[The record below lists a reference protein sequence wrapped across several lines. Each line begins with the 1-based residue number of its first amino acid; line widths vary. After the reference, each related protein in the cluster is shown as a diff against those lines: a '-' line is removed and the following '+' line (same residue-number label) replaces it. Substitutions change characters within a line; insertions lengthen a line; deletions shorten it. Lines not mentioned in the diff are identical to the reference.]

1 MEAVF
6 LKSEGLRG
14 VVRVPGDKSISH
26 RAAIV
31 AALGGESFEI
41 RNFSPAADCA
51 STLGALREVGVDVSV
66 EPGLLR
72 VVGRADRGFKQ
83 PSAPLDAG
91 NSGTTMRLLAGA
103 LASQPLDLILTGDE
117 SLRGRPM
124 GRIIEPLT
132 LMGASV
138 QARDREGHPPL
149 HIHGGK
155 LKGVEYASPVASAQ
169 VKSSV
174 LLAGLGASGSTTV
187 IEPVST
193 RDHTE
198 RMLAHTGI
206 EIEREGLAVTVKP
219 GVPQGGNFDIPGD
232 VSSAAFFIVAAL
244 LCPGS
249 SITVS
254 SVGLNPTRTAFL
266 DLFKKMGADIEVKLE
281 VDDGWEPRGSIF
293 ARYGGLNGVRVGSE
307 EVARSI
313 DEITLLALLATQAE
327 GITEISGAD
336 ELRHKESDRI
346 RNTVSAL
353 DALGADIKETE
364 DGMVVC
370 GPSHL
375 NGTAV
380 SAGRDHR
387 IAMMLSLAGLIADGR
402 TVVKG
407 WEWTDI
413 SFPGFTG
420 ILTGL
425 GARVQ

>member
-6 LKSEGLRG
+6 LKSDSLRG
-14 VVRVPGDKSISH
+14 DVRVPGDKSISH

-31 AALGGESFEI
+31 GALSSGSFEI
-41 RNFSPAADCA
+41 KNFSPAADCA
-51 STLGALREVGVDVSV
+51 STLRALREVGVDISG
-66 EPGLLR
+66 EPGLLQ
-72 VVGRADRGFKQ
+72 VVGRADSGFEQ

-91 NSGTTMRLLAGA
+91 NSGTTIRLLAGA
-103 LASQPLDLILTGDE
+103 LASKPLDFTLTGDE
-117 SLRGRPM
+117 SLRRRPM

-132 LMGASV
+132 RMGAGIHAS
-138 QARDREGHPPL
+138 DPEGHPPL

-155 LKGVEYASPVASAQ
+155 LEGIEFESPVASAQ

-187 IEPVST
+187 VEPVPT

-198 RMLAHTGI
+198 RMLAHSGI
-206 EIEREGLAVTVKP
+206 EIKREGLAVTVQP
-219 GVPQGGNFDIPGD
+219 GVPRGGNFDIPGD
-232 VSSAAFFIVAAL
+232 ISSAAFFITAAL
-244 LCPGS
+244 LCSDS
-249 SITVS
+249 SVIVS

-266 DLFKKMGADIEVKLE
+266 DLFRKMGADVEVKLE
-281 VDDGWEPRGSIF
+281 EDDGWEPRGSIY
-293 ARYGGLNGVRVGSE
+293 ARYGRLNGVSVRRE

-327 GITEISGAD
+327 GMTEISGAD

-346 RNTVSAL
+346 STTVNAL
-353 DALGADIKETE
+353 AALGAEIKETE
-364 DGMVVC
+364 DGMVIR
-370 GPSHL
+370 GPSRL
-375 NGTAV
+375 EGAPV

-402 TVVKG
+402 TIVSG

-413 SFPGFTG
+413 SFPGFADVLTG
-420 ILTGL
+420 I